1 MVTEKGVVTKIDASD
16 TAWVKTIRSSACEA
30 CTSKDSCH
38 TMGGGNEMEV
48 EVINS
53 ARASV
58 GENVVIAFETGS
70 LFKLSFLIYVF
81 PIISMIAGAVT
92 GEKLAPAYQMD
103 ASILSVLLAFLF
115 FTFAFLIIKLTEKR
129 LASKSEYRAKIIRV
143 SPVEDNE
150 ACNIKAD

>member
-1 MVTEKGVVTKIDASD
+1 MVTEKGVVTKVASD
-16 TAWVKTIRSSACEA
+16 TAWVKTIRSSACES
-30 CTSKDSCH
+30 CNSKDSCH

-48 EVINS
+48 EVMNP
-53 ARASV
+53 AKAKV

-103 ASILSVLLAFLF
+103 SSILSVITAFLF
-115 FTFAFLIIKLTEKR
+115 FTFAFLIIKLAEKK
-129 LASKSEYRAKIIRV
+129 LSDKIEYRAKIIRV
-143 SPVEDNE
+143 SPVDDEE
-150 ACNIKAD
+150 VFGIKAD